1 MLNGNKRPLLEAS
14 DRLFQ
19 VGCGTGEGNR
29 FAIGTDSLAVTVG
42 QRIRRDGSEEMWDS
56 VGVYAQQEEDGT
68 LVVRVLVFN
77 PDWDEPLQIACIR
90 SRPGDVTI
98 LTALGCNLD
107 HVAEPQASQRIESP
121 FRSPAVSGGN
131 PQA

>member
-1 MLNGNKRPLLEAS
+1 MSWNEDGRTVDSNSKFGVCCDAGDPGQFRVGTESLSVHIGQQVRRNGI
-14 DRLFQ
+14 D
-19 VGCGTGEGNR
+19 
-29 FAIGTDSLAVTVG
+29 
-42 QRIRRDGSEEMWDS
+42 EMWDS
-56 VGVYAQQEEDGT
+56 VVVYAQEEEDGP

-90 SRPGDVTI
+90 SRPGDVTS

-121 FRSPAVSGGN
+121 FRSPAVRGGN
-131 PQA
+131 PEA